1 MVVSQIVFWTGIGV
15 LVLMVAAALNWFAAA
30 PIVSK
35 VSERGKRVA
44 RIRRQWRPRL
54 WAEGL
59 TPLALVYR
67 VTTVTEEE
75 GQPKATVRLYAYDPG
90 QWLSRHR
97 GNLRQFSG
105 GVWRDA

>member
-1 MVVSQIVFWTGIGV
+1 LGPSEIAWTAGVGAAVVVVT
-15 LVLMVAAALNWFAAA
+15 LVLSRLAAL
-30 PIVSK
+30 PIARK
-35 VSERGKRVA
+35 VAERGKRVA

-54 WAEGL
+54 LVEGL
-59 TPLALVYR
+59 TPLAFVYR
-67 VTTVTEEE
+67 VTTVSDED